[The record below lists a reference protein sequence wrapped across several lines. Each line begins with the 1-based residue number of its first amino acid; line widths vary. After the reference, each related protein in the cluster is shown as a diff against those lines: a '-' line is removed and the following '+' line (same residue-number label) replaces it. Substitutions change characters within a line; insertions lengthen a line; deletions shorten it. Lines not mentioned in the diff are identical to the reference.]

1 VANLHRLI
9 GAVGGDDSDQASEVR
24 VGDSLST
31 HVRPRHLA
39 AAVAE
44 SDDAV
49 ARRIIAWFD
58 HLDELVIALARPLGV
73 EDDADTEPV
82 DEVDEHAAR
91 LLGQVRDGSGT
102 PLADAALTLV
112 DPRGRQVGYSLP
124 ANDGRYRMEVP
135 RTGTYLLIAS
145 SPGRHPSAD
154 LVTVSAG
161 PVTKDVVLTEERD
174 LWR

>member
-1 VANLHRLI
+1 V
-9 GAVGGDDSDQASEVR
+9 VE
-24 VGDSLST
+24 
-31 HVRPRHLA
+31 P
-39 AAVAE
+39 
-44 SDDAV
+44 DDAV

-82 DEVDEHAAR
+82 DEVDDHAAR

-112 DPRGRQVGYSLP
+112 DPGGRQVGYSLP

-154 LVTVSAG
+154 LVTVPAG